1 VLLSDPSA
9 GEDGF
14 LQASEVVQLR
24 LNAELVILSA
34 CDTAVGP
41 IEGEEGIATLSRAF
55 LLAGAK
61 NVVSTLWSV
70 NDTFSTFLMKQ
81 FYEHFAAG
89 EPAAY
94 ALTTAKRDMLRK
106 FGRKAVP
113 YYWAGYTFEGVA
125 GRAVSSHDEKG
136 KEAYVTEP
144 KRAQKNPELH

>member
-1 VLLSDPSA
+1 
-9 GEDGF
+9 
-14 LQASEVVQLR
+14 
-24 LNAELVILSA
+24 
-34 CDTAVGP
+34 
-41 IEGEEGIATLSRAF
+41 
-55 LLAGAK
+55 
-61 NVVSTLWSV
+61 
-70 NDTFSTFLMKQ
+70 DTFSTFLMKQ

-144 KRAQKNPELH
+144 KRAQKNPELHQDPCSEAAHHRCRATLRCVA